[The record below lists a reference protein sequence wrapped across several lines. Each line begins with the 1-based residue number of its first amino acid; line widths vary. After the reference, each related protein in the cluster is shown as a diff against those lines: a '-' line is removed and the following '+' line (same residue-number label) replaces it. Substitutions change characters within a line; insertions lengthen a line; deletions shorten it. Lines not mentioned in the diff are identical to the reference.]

1 MGEGTGNGMKGKPA
15 QASAGNRR
23 NELAGKNPDLAKL
36 AGMVEPLARAG
47 MDDARKLENPR
58 ERMGMMFLV
67 AAACEA
73 VGGDP
78 QPIVKE
84 AYEDADAVENP
95 FLSAELLLCIAHA
108 YRETGQDPLPVIARA
123 LEKVEREAEC
133 AKKREALAGIAFSY
147 AKLSEPARAEA
158 AADKISDPGF
168 REAVKRAICELPF

>member
-1 MGEGTGNGMKGKPA
+1 MGNATRDGVSEKPA
-15 QASAGNRR
+15 PGPACRKRDA
-23 NELAGKNPDLAKL
+23 LAGREPKL
-36 AGMVEPLARAG
+36 ANLAAEVEPLVRAG
-47 MDDARKLENPR
+47 REEAMKLENPK

-78 QPIVKE
+78 QPILKG
-84 AYEDADAVENP
+84 AYEGADAVGNP

-108 YRETGQDPLPVIARA
+108 YKETGQDPLPVMARA
-123 LEKVEREAEC
+123 LEKVEQEAEC